1 MSLRGKKKSK
11 ASAQASRQTED
22 SAQDTP
28 KSLKNKQE
36 NIDEEDT
43 QAIPQEDPDNLDD
56 EVPPLEFVSDSTKE
70 RYEYRPVLRTEIV
83 YRKPEDRV
91 TSEVMT
97 KFELCEIIS
106 IRAKQLEQGK
116 TVFTDVGDLTD
127 PPAIAKKEIVDKKCP
142 LSIVRMITDRIAE
155 KWQVNEM
162 AIPYDAL

>member
-1 MSLRGKKKSK
+1 MPPKGKKKTK
-11 ASAQASRQTED
+11 ITTQT
-22 SAQDTP
+22 
-28 KSLKNKQE
+28 NQE
-36 NIDEEDT
+36 ADEEGT
-43 QAIPQEDPDNLDD
+43 QVDQETQED
-56 EVPPLEFVSDSTKE
+56 EVPQLEFISDSTKE

-127 PPAIAKKEIVDKKCP
+127 PLAIAKKEIVDKKCP